1 MGKKKVLDDQKISR
15 INFLYWVNERNLS
28 DIAKIIGHSPPII
41 ERHRFKTREAYESWN
56 DKLIAKE
63 WYEYKGDP
71 STIEKAVLAN
81 QNAFP
86 RPCEFC
92 KGTGY
97 HLCPDVAEP
106 ILIEC
111 SNKKCNN

>member
-1 MGKKKVLDDQKISR
+1 MGHCAMGKKKVLDDQKISR
-15 INFLYWVNERNLS
+15 INFLYWVNERNLT

-56 DKLIAKE
+56 DKLIAV
-63 WYEYKGDP
+63 
-71 STIEKAVLAN
+71 EKMVLAN

-86 RPCEFC
+86 RPCEYC

-106 ILIEC
+106 IVIEC
-111 SNKKCNN
+111 TNKKCNN